1 MEVKVNINGSE
12 KNKNEIIY
20 NNIIDKMDELN
31 ISKNEQIEY
40 LKQKITYMESNL
52 KSKVILV
59 LTLIIGFL
67 LVLFGIYLILKEVE
81 LIGIIMILV
90 GFVGVCIKLLLIN
103 KKLNT
108 TIKDSK
114 FDSVDQLKKILNL
127 KLK

>member
-1 MEVKVNINGSE
+1 MEVKVNINGNE

-59 LTLIIGFL
+59 FTLIIGFL
-67 LVLFGIYLILKEVE
+67 LVIFGLYLILREVK
-81 LIGIIMILV
+81 LIGIIMVLS
-90 GFVGVCIKLLLIN
+90 GFIGVIIKLLLIN
-103 KKLNT
+103 RKLNI

-114 FDSVDQLKKILNL
+114 FDSVDQLKRILNL

>member
-1 MEVKVNINGSE
+1 MEV
-12 KNKNEIIY
+12 
-20 NNIIDKMDELN
+20 ELN

-59 LTLIIGFL
+59 FTLIIGFL
-67 LVLFGIYLILKEVE
+67 LVIFGLYLILREVK
-81 LIGIIMILV
+81 LIGIIMVLS
-90 GFVGVCIKLLLIN
+90 GFIGVIIKLLLIN
-103 KKLNT
+103 RKLNI

-114 FDSVDQLKKILNL
+114 FDSVDQLKRILNL